1 MIYNHFRLNYS
12 IRDIK
17 FSIHQAK
24 VKQQGLLSQLNELTC
39 QMENIMQINFTGHQ
53 MEVTP
58 ALKAFTQEKF
68 NKLER
73 HFDKIT
79 SIHVI
84 FVIEKLQQ
92 IAEAKILIT
101 KAEVVAQAESENM
114 YTSIDLLVDKLDK
127 QLIKHKEKI
136 QDHRDHR
143 EKDRE

>member
-1 MIYNHFRLNYS
+1 
-12 IRDIK
+12 
-17 FSIHQAK
+17 
-24 VKQQGLLSQLNELTC
+24 
-39 QMENIMQINFTGHQ
+39 MQINFTGHQ